1 MSPVS
6 KHFCNSPKVERV
18 IVGGSGPS
26 LSRIDYRRYPV
37 GNIAVWRINNF
48 FKEQKYYLGRRV
60 DAVFN
65 GGNRDEISARQD
77 VMQKLADAGIYD
89 INFDN
94 FFTAMPMPN
103 AKNHFAEIELLD
115 SALHVGIWPVIAHA
129 RDTHDRHLF
138 SGVAAIVRAILE
150 GFREIYIAGIDCDYE
165 SGPRYA
171 YSAAKTSDADLQWI
185 KSYHPTDFQW
195 DIIKQYMDKFNV
207 KIYSLSPE
215 SPAAR
220 IFPLAPITGNTEFT
234 LTEKTQ
240 NENI

>member
-6 KHFCNSPKVERV
+6 KHFCNFPKVERV
-18 IVGGSGPS
+18 VIGGSAPS
-26 LSRIDYRRYPV
+26 LSQIDYRRYPV
-37 GNIAVWRINNF
+37 GDIAVWRINNF
-48 FKEQKYYLGRRV
+48 FKEHKYYLGRRV

-65 GGNRDEISARQD
+65 GGDCDEISVRRAT
-77 VMQKLADAGIYD
+77 MQKLASADAYD

-103 AKNHFAEIELLD
+103 TKNHFAEIERLD
-115 SALHVGIWPVIAHA
+115 SAHRVGVWPAIAHA
-129 RDTHDRHLF
+129 RDARDQHLF
-138 SGVAAIVRAILE
+138 SGVAAIVLAILA

-165 SGPRYA
+165 NGPRYA
-171 YSAAKTSDADLQWI
+171 YSETKTSDADLQWI

-195 DIIKQYMDKFNV
+195 DIIKQYMDKFDV

-215 SPAAR
+215 SPAAQ
-220 IFPLAPITGNTEFT
+220 IFPVAPLTGNTDFT